1 MNEVTSYLLRAP
13 LPDTTFA
20 ASGSWISMAAE
31 YFNADQREQLHD
43 LPIIAGSWTVL
54 TVIGQASKGSGTF
67 RAA

>member
-1 MNEVTSYLLRAP
+1 MNEVTLYLLRAP

-31 YFNADQREQLHD
+31 YFNADQRERLHD
-43 LPIIAGSWTVL
+43 LPIAGSWTVL
-54 TVIGQASKGSGTF
+54 TVIGQAPKGSGTF

>member
-1 MNEVTSYLLRAP
+1 MNEVTLYLLRAP

-20 ASGSWISMAAE
+20 ASGLWISTAAE

-43 LPIIAGSWTVL
+43 LPIMAGSGTAL
-54 TVIGQASKGSGTF
+54 TVIWQASKGSGTF